1 MEVYYT
7 AFVRFINRVYYTAF
21 VRFINWVFSIGKLL
35 DFSSTHE
42 VNEGDWARFSCTVK
56 KEKGTVL
63 WKIGNYTKEEGNAL
77 NKIETRGLIT
87 VRKYDDTAAKEI
99 YEDVGITNGI
109 EILATAELD
118 KVPVQCV
125 VLLYNHSYEYS
136 KFVVLT
142 VHPTTTNTTQSKFQS
157 VELPL

>member
-1 MEVYYT
+1 ME
-7 AFVRFINRVYYTAF
+7 VYYTAF

-56 KEKGTVL
+56 KGTVL
-63 WKIGNYTKEEGNAL
+63 WKIGNYTKEDGNAL

-87 VRKYDDTAAKEI
+87 VRKYDDTAAKEK

-136 KFVVLT
+136 
-142 VHPTTTNTTQSKFQS
+142 N
-157 VELPL
+157 